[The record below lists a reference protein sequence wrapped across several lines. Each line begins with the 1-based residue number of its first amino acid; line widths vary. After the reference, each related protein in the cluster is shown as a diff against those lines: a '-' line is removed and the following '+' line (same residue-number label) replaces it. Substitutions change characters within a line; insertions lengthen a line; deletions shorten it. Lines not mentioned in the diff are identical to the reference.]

1 MVELVELVKRFGIV
15 TAVDDVSLSVR
26 AGEFLTLLG
35 PSGCGK
41 TTTLRM
47 IAGFETPT
55 SGQILIDGVLMGEN
69 PPYMRPVN
77 TVFQQY
83 ALFPHMTV
91 YENVAFGLKVKK
103 VKPQAI
109 KGRVARVLDMLGL
122 HGLEHR
128 RPRELSGGQQQR
140 VALARALVGEP
151 KVLLLDEPLGALDLK
166 LRQQIQLEIKQLQ
179 SEIGIT
185 FIYVTH
191 DQDEALAMSDRIVV
205 MRRGRIE
212 QVGTPRQIYNGPA
225 SRFVA
230 TFIGE
235 ANIFDGRAV
244 AAGGADAVIEW
255 NGRTLRGRQP
265 LRPVVS
271 GHAVSM
277 IVRPEDVRLFQIDE
291 GDSSVQDDPLIGKVI
306 DEVYGGSHVRIM
318 VQLKSGNRLHAR
330 VENEQAGMYPVGSTV
345 RVTWPEGTPILVA
358 GD

>member
-1 MVELVELVKRFGIV
+1 MVELVELTKRFGNV
-15 TAVDDVSLSVR
+15 TAVDDVSLTVR

-47 IAGFETPT
+47 IAGFEMPT
-55 SGQILIDGVLMGEN
+55 SGHILIDGVEMGET
-69 PPYMRPVN
+69 PPYLRPVN

-83 ALFPHMTV
+83 ALFPHMSV

-103 VKPQAI
+103 VKPQEI
-109 KGRVARVLDMLGL
+109 KERVARVIGMLGL
-122 HGLEHR
+122 EGLEHR
-128 RPRELSGGQQQR
+128 RPRQLSGGQQQR

-166 LRQQIQLEIKQLQ
+166 LRQQIQIEIKQLQ
-179 SEIGIT
+179 SKIGIT

-205 MRRGRIE
+205 MRNGRIE

-230 TFIGE
+230 SFIGE
-235 ANIFDGRAV
+235 ANIFDGKAV
-244 AAGGADAVIEW
+244 NAGGDGAAIEW
-255 NGRTLRGRQP
+255 NGRMLRGRGP
-265 LRPVVS
+265 LRPVAS
-271 GHAVSM
+271 GSPASM
-277 IVRPEDVRLFQIDE
+277 IVRPEDVRLMQVDE
-291 GDSSVQDDPLIGKVI
+291 GDPQASSDPLVGKVI

-318 VQLKSGNRLHAR
+318 VQLKSGNRLYAR